1 MRIEN
6 DRYNAPDAILHDGE
20 GESAFDAWTL
30 EELGDELDA
39 LGTAVAGSDDAR
51 A

>member
-1 MRIEN
+1 MRIETER
-6 DRYNAPDAILHDGE
+6 DDAPDAILPDGE

-30 EELGDELDA
+30 EELGDELGA
-39 LGTAVAGSDDAR
+39 LGSAVAASDATG